1 MSFPPSM
8 DKSGQP
14 DQPYGQQPYGQQ
26 PYGQSDPHAQQPQQ
40 PYGQQSDPYA
50 QQQPYG
56 QQPYGQQ
63 PYGQQPYGQQ
73 PYGQQP
79 YGAAPY
85 GSPYGQQEH
94 PQSTLVLILGIL
106 GVTLCGLCAPFAW
119 FMGKKAMDEIDASGG
134 AMGGRGKAQAGF
146 ILGIIGSA
154 LIALS
159 LVFVI
164 IAILAGAFSAS
175 TY

>member
-1 MSFPPSM
+1 M

-14 DQPYGQQPYGQQ
+14 EQPYGQQPYGQQ

-40 PYGQQSDPYA
+40 PYGQSDPYA
-50 QQQPYG
+50 QQQPY
-56 QQPYGQQ
+56 P
-63 PYGQQPYGQQ
+63 QQPYGQQ

-85 GSPYGQQEH
+85 GAPYGQQEH

-146 ILGIIGSA
+146 ILGIIGSV

-159 LVFVI
+159 IIFVVFAIVI
-164 IAILAGAFSAS
+164 GAFGAS
-175 TY
+175 STSY